1 MTAICLAKNK
11 NDLLFAEVRLVL
23 GVYSVQIGGNQWR
36 GEPSVGIGGV
46 VQKPDW
52 DDPAYAGRFVGKNDA
67 RTTAGSAL
75 DREHSRAGHA
85 SQKHSASDGEDGV
98 KG

>member
-23 GVYSVQIGGNQWR
+23 GVYSVQIGGNQWQ

-46 VQKPDW
+46 VPRREQDG
-52 DDPAYAGRFVGKNDA
+52 PACVGRFVGKNDA
-67 RTTAGSAL
+67 RATAGSQRGRGRPKA
-75 DREHSRAGHA
+75 RNASRRPSANAG
-85 SQKHSASDGEDGV
+85 DDGV